1 LFFGCI
7 WRRQFASLAFA
18 GSQTGPAIASNF
30 GQVKILA
37 RAIIGVL
44 DSLGVGATDDA
55 ERFGDAGANTFGNI
69 VLACDEG
76 RADRS
81 GLRAGPLQIPALM
94 RLGLGRLAREA
105 GTLSLPLEEPSRYEA
120 AFGFAAEKSRG
131 KDTPSGHWEMMG
143 VPVEFDWGMFPK
155 GPHSFPAAL
164 IADLVEKAGLPG
176 VLGECH
182 ASGTEIIED
191 LGEAHI
197 RTGKPIVYTSGDS
210 VFQIAAHEEHFGL
223 QRLYAVCEIARSLV
237 DELNIGRVI
246 ARPFVGERRGA
257 FQRTGNR
264 RDLATPP
271 PRETLLDLYS
281 AAGRPVIGI
290 GKISDIFAGRG
301 VTKSVKAHGNA
312 AIFDA
317 WLKEID
323 QSPDEAIIFANFV
336 DFDTL
341 YGHRRDVAGY
351 AAALEAFDRR
361 LPEVQLNL
369 RKDDLVILC
378 ADHGCDP
385 TWPGSDH
392 TREFIPV
399 IAFGPAAPRGSIGRC
414 ETFADIGQSLAS
426 HLGMAPLAAGRSFL
440 D

>member
-1 LFFGCI
+1 M
-7 WRRQFASLAFA
+7 
-18 GSQTGPAIASNF
+18 
-30 GQVKILA
+30 A

-44 DSLGVGATDDA
+44 DSFGVGAADDA
-55 ERFGDAGANTFGNI
+55 AHFGDAGADTFGHI
-69 VLACDEG
+69 VLACAEG

-81 GLRAGPLQIPALM
+81 GLRSGPLRIPSLM

-105 GTLSLPLEEPSRYEA
+105 RGLDLPLEEPDVYDA
-120 AFGFAAEKSRG
+120 AYGFAAEKSRG

-155 GPHSFPAAL
+155 GPPSFPPGL
-164 IADLVEKAGLPG
+164 IAELVRRARLPG
-176 VLGECH
+176 VLGDRH
-182 ASGTEIIED
+182 ASGTEIIEE

-223 QRLYAVCEIARSLV
+223 QRLYAVCDIARGLV

-257 FQRTGNR
+257 FRRTGNR

-271 PRETLLDLYS
+271 PRETLLDHY
-281 AAGRPVIGI
+281 AAEGRPVIGI

-301 VTKSVKAHGNA
+301 VTKSVKAHDNP

-317 WLKEID
+317 FLRAID
-323 QSPDEAIIFANFV
+323 QTPDDAIIFANFV
-336 DFDTL
+336 DFDML

-361 LPEVQLNL
+361 LPELHAKL
-369 RKDDLVILC
+369 RPGDLVILS

-392 TREFIPV
+392 TREFVPV
-399 IAFGPAAPRGSIGRC
+399 IAFGPAAPRGSIGRR
-414 ETFADIGQSLAS
+414 ETFADIGQTLAG
-426 HLGMAPLAAGRSFL
+426 HLGLAPLAAGRSFL
-440 D
+440 E